1 MYRNGRQLTYSS
13 AMLTMSFCQKFV
25 AEPRQ
30 GLSVHPSSPIIA
42 CNGML
47 YNGPSIL
54 PRSYGAEFF
63 VAHPRDPHPKVN
75 SANIQ

>member
-30 GLSVHPSSPIIA
+30 GLSVHPSSTIIA
-42 CNGML
+42 CSGML

-54 PRSYGAEFF
+54 PRSCGAEIF
-63 VAHPRDPHPKVN
+63 VAHPRDPHPQVN
-75 SANIQ
+75 PANIQ